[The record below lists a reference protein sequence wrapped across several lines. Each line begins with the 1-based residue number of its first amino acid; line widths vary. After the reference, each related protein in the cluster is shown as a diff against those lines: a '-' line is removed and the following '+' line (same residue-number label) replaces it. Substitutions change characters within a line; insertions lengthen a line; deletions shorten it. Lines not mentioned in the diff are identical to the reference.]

1 MDPILL
7 NGVDDSNEWL
17 LEEMGRGDEDAEDEL
32 VFNDDTWTWG
42 AVANATGIRELLTYT
57 RQQTRSKKTAAT
69 AFSSRPSSSKG
80 KGNEVIQDE
89 ECIDE
94 DIGEEEEIYKCSCES

>member
-57 RQQTRSKKTAAT
+57 WQ
-69 AFSSRPSSSKG
+69 
-80 KGNEVIQDE
+80 
-89 ECIDE
+89 
-94 DIGEEEEIYKCSCES
+94 